1 MTDNLIT
8 VRALAART
16 REGRETLITRTVERI
31 TGTEYVTDALRA
43 ALALDLAADLTANG
57 GTLSIGDAATKYGMS
72 KSQANR
78 YGRAGSIVA
87 THDEMRDAVLA
98 VLAADDDSVMA
109 LIPTLAPVMDLLAV
123 IGRNGTDRPAP
134 SATEVKSVALAPSA
148 DPVAA
153 LDALIDARP
162 VTATGEESG
171 EESGE
176 SGEESGEATPEELAA
191 RDAVMAREALARIMA
206 RDGASVLIP
215 ADEWNAI
222 VAQVTEIT
230 AARRKASNRARAS
243 KPAA

>member
-16 REGRETLITRTVERI
+16 REGREALIVRTVERV
-31 TGTEYVTDALRA
+31 TGTANVMESLRA

-57 GTLSIGDAATKYGMS
+57 GTLSIGEAGDKYGLS

-78 YGRAGSIVA
+78 YARAGAIVA
-87 THDEMRDAVLA
+87 THDDMRDAVLA
-98 VLAADDDSVMA
+98 VLAADEVTA
-109 LIPTLAPVMDLLAV
+109 EIVATVKPVLDLLAV

-134 SATEVKSVALAPSA
+134 SASEVKTVALAPSA

-162 VTATGEESG
+162 VTTESG
-171 EESGE
+171 EGE
-176 SGEESGEATPEELAA
+176 SGEGEGEGESGEATPEELAA

-206 RDGASVLIP
+206 RDGASLLIP